1 MMNITNVSAYI
12 QAHVHVFGYIESGA
26 LFQIF
31 GLMPER
37 ALREIKACKGDL
49 GITYNRRERAWL
61 GKPTSDR
68 DTFSAAW
75 RRLTAVDSMP
85 WPLSTACPALNAAPG
100 WHGWVAVVSTG
111 GKNDG

>member
-26 LFQIF
+26 LFAIF
-31 GLMPER
+31 NLMPER
-37 ALREIKACKGDL
+37 GLREIKACRDEL
-49 GITYNRRERAWL
+49 GLTYNRRERAWL

-68 DTFSAAW
+68 TQFSAAW

-85 WPLSTACPALNAAPG
+85 WPLTQDA
-100 WHGWVAVVSTG
+100 STG
-111 GKNDG
+111 GNNDA